1 MSSFRTL
8 LIGDVAG
15 KTGMLVIRKVLPR
28 LIAQKKIDFVV
39 ANGENAAG
47 GVGLTPELT
56 RDLFKA
62 GVDCVTTGNHVWR
75 QRELRDYIDGERR
88 LLRPVNFSDKQPG
101 AGFGIYETAGG
112 ARVAVI
118 NAAGRVF
125 MDPADNPFEALD
137 RVLGRVEGAH
147 IVVVDFH
154 AEATSEKRAMGFF
167 LDGRVTA
174 VFGTHTHVQ
183 TADAQILEG
192 GTAYI
197 TDVGMTGPHDSV
209 IGMRKDLILDRFI
222 SGMPHTFKAAKKGG
236 RFQALFVEADLD
248 SARATSVERLDVVA
262 DDV

>member
-1 MSSFRTL
+1 
-8 LIGDVAG
+8 
-15 KTGMLVIRKVLPR
+15 MLAIRKMLPR
-28 LIAQKKIDFVV
+28 LIAQKQVDFVV

-56 RDLFKA
+56 RELFAA
-62 GVDCVTTGNHVWR
+62 GIDCVTTGNHVWR
-75 QRELRDYIDGERR
+75 QRELRDYIDTERR
-88 LLRPVNFSDKQPG
+88 LLRPVNFSQKQPG
-101 AGFGIYETAGG
+101 AGFGVYETAAGT
-112 ARVAVI
+112 RVAVI

-137 RVLGRVEGAH
+137 DVLGRVEGAH
-147 IVVVDFH
+147 VVIVDFH

-174 VFGTHTHVQ
+174 MFGTHTHVQ
-183 TADAQILEG
+183 TADEQILVG

-209 IGMRKDLILDRFI
+209 IGMRKDLILDRFV
-222 SGMPHTFKAAKKGG
+222 SGMPHAFKAAKKGA

-248 SARATSVERLDVVA
+248 SARATAVERLDLTV